1 MSMPPQVEDLL
12 DDGAIHANAQDYD
25 GRRPLHL
32 AAGEEHLEVVTLL
45 LSRGADPGV
54 RDRWGH
60 APLDGCSHDGPCE
73 QALVKAG
80 SPPRRMDGS
89 QASGRGDQTPRD
101 GGCVILCGNQ
111 ILRRVLILRVS
122 LHAIDA
128 TSAWL
133 ISTQS
138 SNGADVA
145 SRCGS
150 DNLGPVIDAGTQPS
164 STFS

>member
-1 MSMPPQVEDLL
+1 ML

-73 QALVKAG
+73 QALIKAG

-101 GGCVILCGNQ
+101 GGCVFLCGN
-111 ILRRVLILRVS
+111 RRVS

-128 TSAWL
+128 PPARRRHWSIFTQAETSNQCTSK
-133 ISTQS
+133 I
-138 SNGADVA
+138 
-145 SRCGS
+145 
-150 DNLGPVIDAGTQPS
+150 IDAVLMTSNQK
-164 STFS
+164 

>member
-1 MSMPPQVEDLL
+1 MRAVEDLL

-73 QALVKAG
+73 QALIKAG

-111 ILRRVLILRVS
+111 ILRRVLILRVN

-128 TSAWL
+128 PPARWRG
-133 ISTQS
+133 
-138 SNGADVA
+138 GADSSSLDWA
-145 SRCGS
+145 ST
-150 DNLGPVIDAGTQPS
+150 AAS
-164 STFS
+164 SPRNDSRHTG